1 MICPCLRRRKRT
13 NTSSVVEYTNGNNI
27 QDNRSSARRRQ
38 REFDQ
43 TGRQSE
49 TVRRRENLILRRE
62 DSDATLSDIFD
73 ECTCKKVPVLTA
85 LEARL
90 LESCFV
96 RCTPLQHDRTCPCY
110 KNSSKRGR

>member
-1 MICPCLRRRKRT
+1 MICPCLRRRKRGD
-13 NTSSVVEYTNGNNI
+13 TSSVVDYTNGNNI
-27 QDNRSSARRRQ
+27 QHNRSSARRRQ

-49 TVRRRENLILRRE
+49 TARRRENMILRRD

-73 ECTCKKVPVLTA
+73 DCTCKKVPVLSA

-96 RCTPLQHDRTCPCY
+96 GYTPLQHDRTCPCY
-110 KNSSKRGR
+110 KHSSKRGK